1 MGMSSCV
8 RLVSACRDLG
18 CLLAAVA
25 GTELWDKQ
33 VSLHYSA
40 DMISVIDDVGF
51 CSWMTM

>member
-1 MGMSSCV
+1 MPV
-8 RLVSACRDLG
+8 RRDLG

-33 VSLHYSA
+33 VWLHYSA
-40 DMISVIDDVGF
+40 DMILMNDDASF